1 MTGSRAARRP
11 SEDSGPW
18 SQALDGDSSSV
29 RSSAEGTASRS
40 DKRGGS
46 KEQNKAREPTRAF
59 VNGATK
65 GNVHRMHVTRRLK
78 PQPQL
83 GGSEGA
89 VVHLGLFVW
98 MVGQVGNE
106 TGKEAEVLMRGG
118 LPQGSWPREHWEGG
132 SWGAAHRAHHA
143 KAGWL

>member
-1 MTGSRAARRP
+1 
-11 SEDSGPW
+11 
-18 SQALDGDSSSV
+18 
-29 RSSAEGTASRS
+29 
-40 DKRGGS
+40 
-46 KEQNKAREPTRAF
+46 
-59 VNGATK
+59 
-65 GNVHRMHVTRRLK
+65 MHVIHRLK

-106 TGKEAEVLMRGG
+106 TGKGAEVLMTGG
-118 LPQGSWPREHWEGG
+118 LPQGSWPRGHWEGG
-132 SWGAAHRAHHA
+132 SWGAACRAHRA